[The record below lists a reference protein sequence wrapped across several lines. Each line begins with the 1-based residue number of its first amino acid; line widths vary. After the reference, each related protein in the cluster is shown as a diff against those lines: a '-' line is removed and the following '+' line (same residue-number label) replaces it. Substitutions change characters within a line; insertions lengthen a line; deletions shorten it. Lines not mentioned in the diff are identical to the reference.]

1 VSASLSITA
10 SEMAPELFELPWDTS
25 LEAWPEETI
34 AALPKG
40 YFSTHRALYPFG

>member
-10 SEMAPELFELPWDTS
+10 SEMAPELAELPWDTS

-40 YFSTHRALYPFG
+40 ISRPNCAIYPFG